1 MGRKIQ
7 NYLLIGIL
15 ILLIVGIIAIIYIWF
30 FSNSNTE
37 SNADLGKYT
46 LSDFKSKT
54 YDIYS
59 NEVKRLLLPQNTQ
72 QLYEKMQSS
81 FLTSQN
87 LNESNFKSYLEQ
99 NNLISKNIVFTSY
112 SVIEKNDIYVYRI
125 NYNVNDDNGNLIA
138 NKVVNVIEEKPY
150 SYTISFDQESVSL
163 LESYNISRVVNNIRF
178 DIVCLN
184 SSTESIKFKI
194 VISNDNDKDVI
205 VNFDNVSD
213 VVLILDDNTFVKMA
227 ASVVSGDN
235 ETLTK
240 GSSITK
246 EAFFPIGLQDQGQI
260 KSISFGNVKIGNV
273 EEVITLDF

>member
-37 SNADLGKYT
+37 SNADIGKYT

-99 NNLISKNIVFTSY
+99 NNLISKNVVFTSY
-112 SVIEKNDIYVYRI
+112 SVIENTGKL
-125 NYNVNDDNGNLIA
+125 NG
-138 NKVVNVIEEKPY
+138 
-150 SYTISFDQESVSL
+150 
-163 LESYNISRVVNNIRF
+163 
-178 DIVCLN
+178 
-184 SSTESIKFKI
+184 
-194 VISNDNDKDVI
+194 
-205 VNFDNVSD
+205 
-213 VVLILDDNTFVKMA
+213 
-227 ASVVSGDN
+227 
-235 ETLTK
+235 
-240 GSSITK
+240 
-246 EAFFPIGLQDQGQI
+246 
-260 KSISFGNVKIGNV
+260 
-273 EEVITLDF
+273 